1 MPGLIPKTAFI
12 GIDHVAHLATGG
24 EAPVLRANL
33 AAATQFLLD
42 KGDGMP
48 GRERFFATA
57 DRHA

>member
-33 AAATQFLLD
+33 AAAARALLR
-42 KGDGMP
+42 DGGP
-48 GRERFFATA
+48 DA
-57 DRHA
+57 